1 VGSFF
6 FLLSSL
12 HLDFKHVIVNFKK
25 GGGDIINL
33 TKKDSQCFLVLLSY
47 MYYNIVAS

>member
-12 HLDFKHVIVNFKK
+12 NLDFKHVIVDFKK

-33 TKKDSQCFLVLLSY
+33 TKNDFQCFLVLLSY
-47 MYYNIVAS
+47 MYYNVVGS